1 MQRKSFPGISVGYLV
16 ALLVGLSQPSIAET
30 IIAESLIKGIYL
42 GPGVECPQFMIDTGE
57 QVSLTGRG
65 LDEFLPGQRLRLTG
79 HVARASNCM
88 QGQTFIVA
96 TVEVVEGEIE
106 NGG

>member
-1 MQRKSFPGISVGYLV
+1 MAMSLV
-16 ALLVGLSQPSIAET
+16 
-30 IIAESLIKGIYL
+30 KGIYL
-42 GPGVECPQFMIDTGE
+42 GPGVECPQFIIDTGE

-88 QGQTFIVA
+88 QGQTFVVES
-96 TVEVVEGEIE
+96 VEVVEGEIE
-106 NGG
+106 DGR